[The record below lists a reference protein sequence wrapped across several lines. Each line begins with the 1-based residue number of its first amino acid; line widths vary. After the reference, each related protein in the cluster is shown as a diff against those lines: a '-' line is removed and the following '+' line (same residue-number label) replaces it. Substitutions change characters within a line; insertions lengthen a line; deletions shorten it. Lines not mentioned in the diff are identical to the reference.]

1 MKLLVYGSNGW
12 IGSQFCRLLQE
23 KQIEYYEG
31 FQRTENYKE
40 LLNEIYELSPTHII
54 SFIGRTHGG
63 NITTIDYLEQ
73 KGKLVDNVRDN
84 LYGPL
89 NLVLI
94 SERLNIHYTYLG
106 TGCIFN
112 SDKDHKEFLEK
123 DKPNFFGSSY
133 SIVKGFTDQIMH
145 SFNVL
150 NLRIRMPIND
160 DLTSQRN
167 FISKIISYD
176 KICSIPNSMTVLN
189 DMLPIM
195 LDMLQKKTIGTYN
208 MCNSGVI
215 SHDEIL
221 TMYRD
226 IIDSS
231 FTWKNMTLE
240 EQNQILKSERSNNKL
255 NTDKLSKMY
264 PELADIHTSVRKI
277 LYKIRYNLDHKSE
290 HSDEHK

>member
-1 MKLLVYGSNGW
+1 MKLLIYGSKGW
-12 IGSQFCRLLQE
+12 IGSQFCRLLDE
-23 KQIEYYEG
+23 KQIEYHEG
-31 FQRTENYKE
+31 HQRTDTFRE
-40 LLNEIYELSPTHII
+40 LLNEIYDIFPTHII

-73 KGKLVDNVRDN
+73 KGKLVDNIRDN
-84 LYGPL
+84 LYSPL
-89 NLVLI
+89 NLALI

-112 SDKDHKEFLEK
+112 SNDNNPEFFEK

-145 SFNVL
+145 SFNAL

-160 DLTSQRN
+160 DLTSHRN
-167 FISKIISYD
+167 FITKIISYE

-189 DMLPIM
+189 DMLPII
-195 LDMLQKKTIGTYN
+195 LDMLQHKKIGTYN

-221 TMYRD
+221 SMYRE
-226 IIDSS
+226 IVNPEL
-231 FTWKNMTLE
+231 TWTNMTLE

-255 NTDKLSKMY
+255 NTDKLYKMY
-264 PELADIHTSVRKI
+264 PELPDIHTSVRNILLKI
-277 LYKIRYNLDHKSE
+277 KNN
-290 HSDEHK
+290 